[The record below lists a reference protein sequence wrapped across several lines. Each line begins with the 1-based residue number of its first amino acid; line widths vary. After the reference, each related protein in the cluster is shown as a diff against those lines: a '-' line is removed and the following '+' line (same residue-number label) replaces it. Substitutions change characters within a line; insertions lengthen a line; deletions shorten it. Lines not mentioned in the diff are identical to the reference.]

1 MERNRGAKIIG
12 DGSGTVIKIRSPF
25 VTIKNLTILNS
36 GSQHENIDSGVS
48 IKKVS
53 NVTVEG
59 CHIDKCL
66 FPH

>member
-1 MERNRGAKIIG
+1 MVVEPF
-12 DGSGTVIKIRSPF
+12 IKIRSPF

-59 CHIDKCL
+59 SHIDKCL
-66 FPH
+66 FAPRYGAG